1 MVRMSQS
8 SPGRLVS
15 TSWTMTETWRWRGGA
30 VELWCPASMS
40 SLQVC
45 QHHLQYNLTSL
56 LSIEAQCVFNI
67 SEDLLVVKLGDQE
80 SFINIS
86 QIR

>member
-1 MVRMSQS
+1 MVRMSLFN
-8 SPGRLVS
+8 PGRLVS
-15 TSWTMTETWRWRGGA
+15 TFWTLTETWRWRGGA

-45 QHHLQYNLTSL
+45 QHHLQYNLTSS